1 MFAIIISDTSEIQ
14 VYVPFFLMLNRVER
28 VIFMRKNE
36 KCLHRIIYQLLLVIF
51 ILLIIIIFK

>member
-1 MFAIIISDTSEIQ
+1 MFAIIVSDTSEIQ
-14 VYVPFFLMLNRVER
+14 VSFPFFLMLNRVER